1 MQRGFTL
8 VELLIVIAIIC
19 ILAGLAIPQINSTL
33 ANRNLDNAARML
45 EADVHWVQQQC
56 INTTPDISFPQMTLL
71 TNKYTI
77 QQGLNIIKT
86 VNLPSGITVSGP
98 QKLTFG
104 INGTPVTDGQ
114 GLPTTLFLA
123 SNNTTATKH
132 IIIAVTG
139 RVRITDSNELDQSER

>member
-8 VELLIVIAIIC
+8 VELMIVIALIC
-19 ILAGLAIPQINSTL
+19 ILASLAIPQINSTM

-45 EADVHWVQQQC
+45 EADVRWVQQQS
-56 INTTPDISFPQMTLL
+56 INTTPDTSFPEMTLL

-77 QQGLNIIKT
+77 QTGTKIIKT
-86 VNLPSGITVSGP
+86 VNLPSEITVWGP
-98 QKLTFG
+98 KKLTFG
-104 INGTPVTDGQ
+104 INGMPVTDGQ
-114 GLPTTLFLA
+114 SLPTTLFLA

-139 RVRITDSNELDQSER
+139 RVRITDTNDLDQSER